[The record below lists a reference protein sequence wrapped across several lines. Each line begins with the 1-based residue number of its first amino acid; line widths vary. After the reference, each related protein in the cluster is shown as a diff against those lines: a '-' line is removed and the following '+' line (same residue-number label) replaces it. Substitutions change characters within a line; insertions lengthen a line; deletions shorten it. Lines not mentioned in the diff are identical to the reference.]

1 MAINDNQAKFYGLKA
16 GKFPQSISG
25 TFAATGDSASLELIG
40 EFNVL
45 ISGGI
50 GTVAVQ
56 RSFDNGATWYTIS
69 QDAAGAAA
77 SYTTAGGV
85 AFNGVIE
92 EREADM
98 LYRLSCTSYTSGTVT
113 YRISQ

>member
-1 MAINDNQAKFYGLKA
+1 MAINDNQAKYYGLKV
-16 GKFPQSISG
+16 GKLPQSVSG
-25 TFAATGDSASLELIG
+25 TFTAISNSAALEVIG

-56 RSFDNGATWYTIS
+56 RSFDNGSTWYTIS

-77 SYTTAGGV
+77 SYTTGGGV
-85 AFNGVIE
+85 AFNGVVE
-92 EREADM
+92 EREADI